1 MANVKTKKRI
11 IYLDYLRVIAIF
23 GVLLNRISANWIG
36 AESLN
41 SLIAI
46 VYNSLGRV
54 GVPIFLMLTG
64 VLLLNNK
71 LPIKGFIKRRYP
83 RVIIPFLFWIGLFI
97 LYKFFVLDPSLLSG
111 DPIGFA
117 VECFFSYRWYVWMI
131 LGVYLIIPIIA
142 SFIKGTKLDG
152 VKYFIIIWFITTT
165 VFTLSKIFGF
175 SLHYLDLVIFSGPIG
190 YLMLG
195 YYLHNKEI
203 NMSPK
208 KIVIISLFV
217 LILFTLIKAYIFNHD
232 VSLSYSFRYYIF
244 TVKSHL
250 ENDTISIIQVAASFL
265 IVKYLP
271 MVQSGI
277 CEKITKLCNKEKIL
291 LLIISISQA
300 SYGIYLC
307 HYFITLT
314 VIKIMKMNNIA
325 FSNIPSIIVVP
336 IATICVLLLAYGI
349 IMILN
354 KVPVINKLT
363 GYH

>member
-1 MANVKTKKRI
+1 MADVKTKKRI
-11 IYLDYLRVIAIF
+11 IYLDYLRVIGIF
-23 GVLLNRISANWIG
+23 GVLLNHISTNWISG
-36 AESLN
+36 VSLN

-46 VYNSLGRV
+46 FYNSVGRV

-71 LPIKGFIKRRYP
+71 LPIKDFIKRRYP
-83 RVIIPFLFWIGLFI
+83 RVIIPFLFWMGLFI
-97 LYKFFVLDPSLLSG
+97 LYRFFVLDPSLLSQN
-111 DPIGFA
+111 PMRTAI
-117 VECFFSYRWYVWMI
+117 VSFFTSRWYVWMI
-131 LGVYLIIPIIA
+131 LGVYLIIPIFA
-142 SFIKGTKLDG
+142 SFIKGTKLEG
-152 VKYFIIIWFITTT
+152 VKYFLIIWFITTT
-165 VFTLSKIFGF
+165 LCTLSTIFGF
-175 SLHYLDLVIFSGPIG
+175 SLYYLDLAIFSGPIG
-190 YLMLG
+190 FLMLG

-217 LILFTLIKAYIFNHD
+217 FILFTLFKTYIAYYD
-232 VSLSYSFRYYIF
+232 LSLSHSFKYYIF
-244 TVKSHL
+244 TVESHL
-250 ENDTISIIQVAASFL
+250 ENDPISIIQVAALFL

-277 CEKITKLCNKEKIL
+277 CGKITKFGNKEKIL

-307 HYFITLT
+307 HYFITYT
-314 VIKIMKMNNIA
+314 VIKIMGMYNIA
-325 FSNIPSIIVVP
+325 FSSIPSIIVVP
-336 IATICVLLLAYGI
+336 IATICVLLLSYGI
-349 IMILN
+349 MMILN